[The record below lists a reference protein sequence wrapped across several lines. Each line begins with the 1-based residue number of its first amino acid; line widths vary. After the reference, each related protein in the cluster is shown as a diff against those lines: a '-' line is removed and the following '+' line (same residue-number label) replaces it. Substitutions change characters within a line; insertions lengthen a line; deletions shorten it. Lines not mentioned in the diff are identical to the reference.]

1 MQLCFLQK
9 HVCPARKLHY
19 ILILVD
25 GDGHL
30 LRRSECPG
38 FASLGPL
45 GCRCWW
51 SHGREVLRKV
61 NTMLDGIHG
70 KYHIYRCFSQ
80 AKLHVCRTCL
90 PAMGKKQRGY
100 IEYILS
106 LMIFPAINVHLY
118 GIFTCHVWLPKGNAI
133 DPKTYGITWLDGLE
147 MLTRR
152 ISSCGVTKRKG
163 LRWLTVILSLIF
175 TCSWSYAGTLFLD
188 WFLLT
193 DEVST
198 ALQIKNWMP
207 K

>member
-1 MQLCFLQK
+1 MHYVQCWYKPLSVQPFYPELMVCHWPDYWVYLMVYNNQWGNGCSFRYIVYNYNYIYIYLFIYTYIHIHIYIYNYIYMQLCFLQK

-80 AKLHVCRTCL
+80 QSSMSAGHVYL
-90 PAMGKKQRGY
+90 LWEKNNV
-100 IEYILS
+100 
-106 LMIFPAINVHLY
+106 AI
-118 GIFTCHVWLPKGNAI
+118 
-133 DPKTYGITWLDGLE
+133 
-147 MLTRR
+147 
-152 ISSCGVTKRKG
+152 
-163 LRWLTVILSLIF
+163 
-175 TCSWSYAGTLFLD
+175 
-188 WFLLT
+188 
-193 DEVST
+193 
-198 ALQIKNWMP
+198 
-207 K
+207 